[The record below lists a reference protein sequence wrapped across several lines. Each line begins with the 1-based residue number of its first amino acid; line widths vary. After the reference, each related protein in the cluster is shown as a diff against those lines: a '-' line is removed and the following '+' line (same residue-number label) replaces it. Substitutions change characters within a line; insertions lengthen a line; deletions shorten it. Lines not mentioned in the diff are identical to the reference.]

1 MRAQETGK
9 KEINFILLPFGL
21 NIDMKVKKKKKQRLK
36 KTKATSKHS
45 FVFFSL
51 LPSERRQTQQTQG
64 NGEGNFS

>member
-9 KEINFILLPFGL
+9 KEINFILLSFGL

-36 KTKATSKHS
+36 KTKAISKHS